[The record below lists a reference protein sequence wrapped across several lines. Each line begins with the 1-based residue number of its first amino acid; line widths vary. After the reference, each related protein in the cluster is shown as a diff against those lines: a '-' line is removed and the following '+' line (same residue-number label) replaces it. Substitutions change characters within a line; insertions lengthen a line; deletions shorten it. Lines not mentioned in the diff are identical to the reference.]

1 MLDKTSELLKRT
13 VSADANENIWRR
25 GGLLYMLGINYR
37 PSPIVIDTVHRVD
50 KEAIFDPYNSGMDI
64 NAGDRAPEAPGLFE
78 IKGGKGETVSLFKV
92 FNYVQHTA
100 LIFTQDIPAVTSVI
114 SKLKV
119 YGDRVRT
126 VIILSQGTRA
136 PVDISE
142 ADYILEDT
150 VGHAY
155 KAYIDNER
163 PFTVVI
169 VRPDTYI
176 GAIAS
181 DESAIVQYFEKIYL

>member
-1 MLDKTSELLKRT
+1 M
-13 VSADANENIWRR
+13 A
-25 GGLLYMLGINYR
+25 
-37 PSPIVIDTVHRVD
+37 
-50 KEAIFDPYNSGMDI
+50 
-64 NAGDRAPEAPGLFE
+64 
-78 IKGGKGETVSLFKV
+78 
-92 FNYVQHTA
+92 
-100 LIFTQDIPAVTSVI
+100 I

-119 YGDRVRT
+119 YGDRVRI

-155 KAYIDNER
+155 KAYIDNDR